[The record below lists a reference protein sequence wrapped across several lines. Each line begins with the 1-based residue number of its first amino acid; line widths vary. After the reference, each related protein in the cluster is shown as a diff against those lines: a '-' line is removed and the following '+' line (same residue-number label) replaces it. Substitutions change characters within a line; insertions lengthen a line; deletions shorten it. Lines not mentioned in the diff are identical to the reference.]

1 MKKHKQKYTKAKA
14 ALRFCNIRKH
24 INTLW
29 HKNNSNKSNTLS
41 TCFTNEFPSSLHC
54 ANLTAGSTGASTVG
68 WVVVGMLSVIPCGG
82 EGWSWSVAS
91 SADCVGVGWADELSV
106 VGGATEDL
114 ITGEYSIGES
124 FPLQFVPNRRSRC
137 FEVLHKLN
145 QSHSFAA
152 KVDVF
157 RRLQI

>member
-1 MKKHKQKYTKAKA
+1 
-14 ALRFCNIRKH
+14 
-24 INTLW
+24 
-29 HKNNSNKSNTLS
+29 
-41 TCFTNEFPSSLHC
+41 
-54 ANLTAGSTGASTVG
+54 
-68 WVVVGMLSVIPCGG
+68 MLSVIPCGG

-91 SADCVGVGWADELSV
+91 SADCVGVGRADELSV

-114 ITGEYSIGES
+114 ITGEYSIGET

-152 KVDVF
+152 KVDLF
-157 RRLQI
+157 RRLQIEKLKMVKFHFYNIIQKRPHFHFLKFNNCE